1 MNTIAISY
9 DPILVGLSYLI
20 SVFGAYTALQLAI
33 GIPVAKGKSAIGWLI
48 GAAFAMGG
56 GAIWSMHFIGML
68 AYEVNIPVA
77 YDPMTTTISAVLAI
91 VVTGFGLF
99 VVGRGSANSIKLV
112 IGGFFAGIGVAGMH
126 YTGMAAMIM
135 PAELSYDPILLG
147 ISIVI
152 AVIAATVALW
162 LAFNLRGNMQRFGSA
177 FVMGAAVCGMHYTGM
192 AAAILEPM
200 GEVTNQP
207 GFGVSAQ
214 QLGVII
220 FAISVVLL
228 TIMLI
233 VGMHRSRRLLQ
244 LED

>member
-1 MNTIAISY
+1 MNTIAVSY
-9 DPILVGLSYLI
+9 DPTLIGLSYLI

-33 GIPVAKGKSAIGWLI
+33 GIPVAEGKSAIGWLI

-68 AYEVNIPVA
+68 AYKLNIPVT
-77 YDPMTTTISAVLAI
+77 YDPMITIISAILAI

-99 VVGRGSANSIKLV
+99 VVGRGSANSMNLV
-112 IGGFFAGIGVAGMH
+112 IGGFSTGIGVAGMH

-135 PAELSYDPILLG
+135 PAELTYDPILLG
-147 ISIVI
+147 LSVVI

-192 AAAILEPM
+192 AAAILSPAR
-200 GEVTNQP
+200 EVANQS
-207 GFGVSAQ
+207 GSGVSAQ
-214 QLGVII
+214 QLGIFI
-220 FAISVVLL
+220 FALSVILL
-228 TIMLI
+228 SVMLI
-233 VGMHRSRRLLQ
+233 VGMSRSRQLLE
-244 LED
+244 LAE